1 MGLSADALDQWRAA
15 RDMLLGARATLAL
28 GTGAAEGPEL
38 FGRIG
43 DVAFDRDGNVLVL
56 DAVNYEVRTFGP
68 EGRHLGSLGGHGEGP
83 MEFPGNL
90 HSLEVL
96 EDGRLLVGM
105 RATGQGALIS
115 EDFPLIMRMTPEHFV
130 AGWND
135 PYPRIEVHELD
146 GS

>member
-1 MGLSADALDQWRAA
+1 MTVRESPTSLQEAFLVNQQVLSTRRLPPPLLALLALSACGPDINLEAGETLHPTPENAPPADAALITTDNEPMGLSADALDQW
-15 RDMLLGARATLAL
+15 
-28 GTGAAEGPEL
+28 
-38 FGRIG
+38 
-43 DVAFDRDGNVLVL
+43 
-56 DAVNYEVRTFGP
+56 
-68 EGRHLGSLGGHGEGP
+68 
-83 MEFPGNL
+83 
-90 HSLEVL
+90 
-96 EDGRLLVGM
+96 